1 MSKIDLASLR
11 EEYTRGGITRDS
23 LHPNP
28 FKQFETWFQQAFE
41 AGLVEPNAMSL
52 TTVSPDGRPS
62 IRTVLLKEYDE
73 EGFIFYTNYESTKA
87 REIAQNQNVA
97 LLFPWLAL
105 ERQLIIQGQA
115 QKVSAAR
122 SLKYFLSR
130 PRGSQL
136 GAWVSSQSGTI
147 SSRSVLEGKLREIKD
162 KFAGGQI
169 PLPGFW
175 GGYRVVPEK
184 IEFWQ
189 GRANRLHDRLSY
201 EREGEG
207 EWVLSRKSP

>member
-1 MSKIDLASLR
+1 MDLSSLR
-11 EEYTRGGITRDS
+11 QEYTQSGITRQS

-28 FKQFETWFQQAFE
+28 FKQFEVWFQQAFD
-41 AGLVEPNAMSL
+41 AGLTEPNAMSL
-52 TTVSPDGRPS
+52 TTVSHEGQPS

-73 EGFIFYTNYESTKA
+73 EGFFFYTNYESTKA
-87 REIAQNQNVA
+87 RQIAENPKVA

-105 ERQLIIQGQA
+105 ERQVIIHGKA
-115 QKVSAAR
+115 AKVSAAR

-136 GAWVSSQSGTI
+136 GAWVSHQSGI
-147 SSRSVLEGKLREIKD
+147 VASRSVLEGKLQEIKD

-189 GRANRLHDRLSY
+189 GRANRLHDRLNY
-201 EREGEG
+201 ERSEGG
-207 EWVLSRKSP
+207 EWVISRKSP